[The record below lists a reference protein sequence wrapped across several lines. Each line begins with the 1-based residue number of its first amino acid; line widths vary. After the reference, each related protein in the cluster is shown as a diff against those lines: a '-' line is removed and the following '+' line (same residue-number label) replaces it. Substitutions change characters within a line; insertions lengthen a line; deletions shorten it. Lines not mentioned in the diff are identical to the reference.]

1 MLNISGKTSLS
12 EDDIRRRLRGF
23 FGDKGLKLE
32 LSEDNSDCM
41 TFTGGGGYVTATI
54 CQEEGKNRVDIVTQE
69 WEYHVK
75 EFISGL

>member
-23 FGDKGLKLE
+23 FGEKGLKLE

-54 CQEEGKNRVDIVTQE
+54 CPEEGENRVDIVTQE